1 MFRRWRRRARL
12 AAEAAA
18 HAAAPAPRPT
28 AADLRGEHLFELLN
42 AKLAEFIGPGG
53 SWALVRRTDDDT
65 DRIFHAML
73 THQIA
78 AELTRTVLDER
89 EAVAVVV
96 PAEDAPLA
104 LSWEPAPL
112 VVWAYPVVVP
122 ESEADAA
129 SLPSIGTAAELE
141 ARAA

>member
-1 MFRRWRRRARL
+1 
-12 AAEAAA
+12 
-18 HAAAPAPRPT
+18 
-28 AADLRGEHLFELLN
+28 
-42 AKLAEFIGPGG
+42 
-53 SWALVRRTDDDT
+53 
-65 DRIFHAML
+65 ML

-96 PAEDAPLA
+96 SAEDAPLA

-112 VVWAYPVVVP
+112 VVWADPVVVP